1 MVCVGVW
8 ILSQSGDT
16 GGRLLGLWFI
26 GAGLNYAP
34 LAMYA
39 IALSR
44 PGALDT
50 ELAGVDTEKQLRRY
64 GVLQLWILVP
74 LSLVVLSARGVLK
87 SESRHE
93 AN

>member
-8 ILSQSGDT
+8 ILSQSGGT
-16 GGRLLGLWFI
+16 SGRLLGLWLI

-34 LAMYA
+34 LAVYA

-44 PGALDT
+44 PGALET
-50 ELAGVDTEKQLRRY
+50 ELAGVDTEQELRRY

-74 LSLVVLSARGVLK
+74 LSLVVLSARDVLK
-87 SESRHE
+87 SESRPDV
-93 AN
+93 N

>member
-8 ILSQSGDT
+8 ILSQSGGT
-16 GGRLLGLWFI
+16 SGRLLGLWLI

-34 LAMYA
+34 LAVYA

-44 PGALDT
+44 PGALET
-50 ELAGVDTEKQLRRY
+50 ELAGVDTEQELRRY

-74 LSLVVLSARGVLK
+74 LSLVVLSACDALK

-93 AN
+93 VN

>member
-8 ILSQSGDT
+8 ILSQSSDT
-16 GGRLLGLWFI
+16 NGRLLGLWFI

-34 LAMYA
+34 LAVYA

-50 ELAGVDTEKQLRRY
+50 ELAGVH
-64 GVLQLWILVP
+64 G
-74 LSLVVLSARGVLK
+74 
-87 SESRHE
+87 
-93 AN
+93 